1 MSRYLENHG
10 EKTLM
15 NIYMKMKLQ
24 MPRWL
29 TRPLVGFMLRIGK
42 VDQQFDTLVRLIEEE
57 AKKSG
62 KVNDDQNRS

>member
-1 MSRYLENHG
+1 
-10 EKTLM
+10 M

-42 VDQQFDTLVRLIEEE
+42 VDQQFDTLVRLIAESQAEVGAGMTLGE
-57 AKKSG
+57 SDA
-62 KVNDDQNRS
+62 R